1 MESIYTL
8 RMSHLLICFL
18 KNNLRSEMV
27 GCTTVNRLIGVSII
41 VIIIDYKMDV
51 WSSFLNVIIKWR
63 KITYSEE
70 LLFLYCKC
78 VPKTLATS
86 LSSFLHDHYQSVCV
100 FFNSYSNYH

>member
-51 WSSFLNVIIKWR
+51 WSSFLIVTIKYR
-63 KITYSEE
+63 KNTHSEV
-70 LLFLYCKC
+70 LLILSCKC
-78 VPKTLATS
+78 TPKTLALS
-86 LSSFLHDHYQSVCV
+86 LQ
-100 FFNSYSNYH
+100 